1 MEEQCPVC
9 SGSGC
14 LLLELCPL
22 CDGEPRCSLATCAEN
37 ILEMLRAREPETLEG
52 VDQAL
57 HYFAPHI
64 PKPKWEALGNL
75 VVSREKDTLQYQVSG
90 EYWISLRLDGHGFSK
105 AVRAMR
111 RLGFLESEG
120 FSYRFAECMQACLQS
135 LMDHFHGVLG
145 FTQSDEMIVFIKPTN
160 IIRGKRQPHFHGGRV
175 QKLTTLAAG
184 LVTSKFL
191 LTMARLCTD
200 AGAQLSCL
208 DRVLPHFDCR
218 MGHYATWEEA
228 RALLMWRAYD
238 CSVNGV
244 SDAVYHTKG
253 SGKAVMS
260 KGKQEKVAWLHSNHL
275 LPLPK
280 HQAYGHLLVRVE
292 REKEGFDP
300 KAGEAVV
307 TLRHVIEPLEGPVL
321 KLLRSGALPDPS

>member
-14 LLLELCPL
+14 LLQETCPL
-22 CDGEPRCSLATCAEN
+22 CDDKPRYSLAACAEN
-37 ILEMLRAREPETLEG
+37 ILQMLRAREPETVEG

-57 HYFAPHI
+57 HYLAPHVR
-64 PKPKWEALGNL
+64 KLLWDELGDLVAL
-75 VVSREKDTLQYQVSG
+75 REKETLQYRVPG
-90 EYWISLRLDGHGFSK
+90 ECWMSLRLDGHGFSK

-111 RLGFLESEG
+111 RLGLFESEG
-120 FSYRFAECMQACLQS
+120 FSDRFAKCMQASLHH

-160 IIRGKRQPHFHGGRV
+160 IIRGERQVHFHGGRV
-175 QKLTTLAAG
+175 QKITTLAAG

-191 LTMARLCTD
+191 VTLAKLSNDGGGRLD
-200 AGAQLSCL
+200 CL
-208 DRVLPHFDCR
+208 EQVLPHFDCR
-218 MGHYATWEEA
+218 MGHYASWEEA

-253 SGKAVMS
+253 SGKAITS
-260 KGKQEKVAWLHSNHL
+260 KGKQEKVAWLHSNNL

-280 HQAYGHLLVRVE
+280 HQAYGHLLVQVE
-292 REKEGFDP
+292 RDVKGLNP
-300 KAGEAVV
+300 KTGEAVV
-307 TLRHVIEPLEGPVL
+307 AIRHVIEPLEGPVL
-321 KLLRSGALPDPS
+321 DLIRSGTLSDPS